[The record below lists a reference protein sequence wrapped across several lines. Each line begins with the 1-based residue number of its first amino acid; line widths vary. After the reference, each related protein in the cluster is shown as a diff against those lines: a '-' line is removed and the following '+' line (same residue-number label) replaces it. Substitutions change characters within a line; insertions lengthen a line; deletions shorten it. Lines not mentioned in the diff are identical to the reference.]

1 MKIDEFLDFFD
12 FSYEKHGEK
21 YSLIDMQNANLG
33 DIESEIFN
41 SIQELVERFI
51 GSIYEQDYI
60 LRDLEEEFQYNG
72 DCSIKDMYVFS
83 INNNISYSNILYA
96 MCNPKTVTI

>member
-12 FSYEKHGEK
+12 FSYKKHEEK

-41 SIQELVERFI
+41 SIQELVERFGRRI
-51 GSIYEQDYI
+51 SI
-60 LRDLEEEFQYNG
+60 
-72 DCSIKDMYVFS
+72 
-83 INNNISYSNILYA
+83 
-96 MCNPKTVTI
+96 